1 MSEGA
6 RLEYMVFRY
15 TLTMNLF
22 RPALVLAMGVALS
35 AAEPVVIQARK
46 QIAEKKYDEAIT
58 ALEAASK
65 ANPKSVE
72 VKSTL
77 VDALLAKAD
86 SIMFDDSAPPR
97 TKYPTALRTYRQ
109 VLTVD
114 KDNKKAQSN
123 IATIEGIYKSMG
135 RPIPQ

>member
-1 MSEGA
+1 M
-6 RLEYMVFRY
+6 
-15 TLTMNLF
+15 TLL
-22 RPALVLAMGVALS
+22 RPARALAFTVSLLTVS
-35 AAEPVVIQARK
+35 LFAAEAVVTQAKK

-58 ALEAASK
+58 ALEAAGKS
-65 ANPKSVE
+65 NPKSAE
-72 VKSTL
+72 IKSTL
-77 VDALLAKAD
+77 VEALLAKAD
-86 SIMFDDSAPPR
+86 SIMGDNAAPPR

-114 KDNKKAQSN
+114 KDNKKAQEN